1 MYGYLSYQ
9 QQIIGEIY
17 AKYVPPPTPADLFL
31 NRLSKTSSFSR
42 LKKQGGIIGEFSFC
56 DGRGYLAVE
65 RADFIL
71 SCGSDYLLLLK
82 TIWIPQEFRNQG
94 ILKAMVSELVDAVY
108 DLSPCSMFAV
118 SRPFEFPDGFD
129 PFTQIIPPN
138 LEPEYSNDAEITEG
152 INRVLLND
160 GFQEVNE
167 SALTKA
173 QKWDTGF
180 DFENETSQCFLFW
193 SDKTTWIL
201 HSFFRQILART

>member
-1 MYGYLSYQ
+1 MYGYIPYQ
-9 QQIIGEIY
+9 QQIIDEIY
-17 AKYVPPPTPADLFL
+17 ANYIPPPTPAEHFL
-31 NRLSKTSSFSR
+31 NRLGNTSPFRR
-42 LKKQGGIIGEFSFC
+42 LKKQAGVIGEFSFR

-94 ILKAMVSELVDAVY
+94 ILRAMVSELVDAVY

-118 SRPFEFPDGFD
+118 SRPFEFPDEFD
-129 PFTQIIPPN
+129 PFTEIIPHN
-138 LEPEYSNDAEITEG
+138 LKPEYSNDTEITEG

-160 GFQEVNE
+160 GFQKVDE

-180 DFENETSQCFLFW
+180 DLENKTSQCFLFW
-193 SDKTTWIL
+193 SDKTTWML
-201 HSFFRQILART
+201 HSFFRQILAKT